1 LHQPLRFAKRYKLP
15 PDKSQNLQLQVA
27 FRPSAKSGV
36 DLCRGT
42 FRVATGSKSTMTSSR
57 AVLIVDDS
65 VASGRAIGG
74 VLRRA
79 GIDDVD
85 VAESLPAAIERLNRR
100 QYGVVIADYFV
111 GDSTGLVLRTA
122 MRDMPQASSVAF
134 ILLSNR
140 GAGCSAATTDEC
152 ASLTKPVDPR
162 RLRDLV
168 EASLAEAR

>member
-1 LHQPLRFAKRYKLP
+1 
-15 PDKSQNLQLQVA
+15 
-27 FRPSAKSGV
+27 
-36 DLCRGT
+36 
-42 FRVATGSKSTMTSSR
+42 MTPSR

-65 VASGRAIGG
+65 IASGRAISG

-85 VAESLPAAIERLNRR
+85 VAGSLPAAIERLANRR
-100 QYGVVIADYFV
+100 DGVVIADYLV

-122 MRDMPQASSVAF
+122 MLDMPLAADVAF

-140 GAGCSAATTDEC
+140 GGEDCSGLSDRC
-152 ASLTKPVDPR
+152 SSLTKPVDPR

-168 EASLAEAR
+168 EASLAEAAR